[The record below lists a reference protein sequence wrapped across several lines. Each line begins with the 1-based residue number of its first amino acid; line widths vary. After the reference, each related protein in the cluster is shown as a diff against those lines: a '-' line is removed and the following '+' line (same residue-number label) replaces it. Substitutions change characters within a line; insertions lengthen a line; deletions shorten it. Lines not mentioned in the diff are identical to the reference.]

1 MEDDSDRLEDLF
13 GRKEIAPTE
22 HLSAKMLC
30 ERCGIS
36 PSRFRYLKDLG
47 LVSKA
52 LGAGANAHYTEKHV
66 LEAKAARRRALEKGS
81 FAGIRGAALPV
92 QLPSE
97 GTASSSEVFTYE
109 TERVY
114 SLWTGIRVV
123 VPADLSEKGSEQLNR
138 ILLAAQ
144 DPTAGA
150 HDRAFGRALHRLDR
164 SARVKTRP
172 KTKVKREPPSPL
184 PSV

>member
-1 MEDDSDRLEDLF
+1 LEDDSDRLDDLF
-13 GRKEIAPTE
+13 GREITPTE
-22 HLSAKMLC
+22 HLSAEMLC
-30 ERCGIS
+30 ERCGVS
-36 PSRFRYLKDLG
+36 RSRFRYLKDLG

-52 LGAGANAHYTEKHV
+52 LGAGPKAYYTEKHV
-66 LEAKAARRRALEKGS
+66 LEVKAAKRRALEKGS
-81 FAGIRGAALPV
+81 LAGIRGAAQPV

-114 SLWTGIRVV
+114 SFWTGIRVV
-123 VPADLSEKGSEQLNR
+123 VPADLSEKGSQQLNR
-138 ILLAAQ
+138 ILLAAR
-144 DPTAGA
+144 DPTVGA
-150 HDRAFGRALHRLDR
+150 HDRAFERALNRLDR
-164 SARVKTRP
+164 SARAKTRP